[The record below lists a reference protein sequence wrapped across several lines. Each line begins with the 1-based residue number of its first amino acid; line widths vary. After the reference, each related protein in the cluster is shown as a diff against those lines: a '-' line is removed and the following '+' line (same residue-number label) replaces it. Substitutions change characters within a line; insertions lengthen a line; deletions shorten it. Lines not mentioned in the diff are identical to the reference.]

1 MCGKRNGSSIKRR
14 IRRNKKKRVGFEA
27 DSQTVGIHRTET
39 GMKIEPVFKNKKLV
53 TIPNE
58 KQRRICK
65 RKTQIKKLKMIK
77 KEEE

>member
-1 MCGKRNGSSIKRR
+1 
-14 IRRNKKKRVGFEA
+14 
-27 DSQTVGIHRTET
+27 
-39 GMKIEPVFKNKKLV
+39 MKIEPVFKNKKLV

-77 KEEE
+77 KEQEKQKVMENAGGKENGSISKN

>member
-27 DSQTVGIHRTET
+27 DSQTVGINRTET

-53 TIPNE
+53 TIP
-58 KQRRICK
+58 
-65 RKTQIKKLKMIK
+65 KKLLTN
-77 KEEE
+77 

>member
-1 MCGKRNGSSIKRR
+1 
-14 IRRNKKKRVGFEA
+14 
-27 DSQTVGIHRTET
+27 
-39 GMKIEPVFKNKKLV
+39 MKIEPVFKNKKLV

-77 KEEE
+77 KEDISKLRI

>member
-1 MCGKRNGSSIKRR
+1 M
-14 IRRNKKKRVGFEA
+14 
-27 DSQTVGIHRTET
+27 
-39 GMKIEPVFKNKKLV
+39 V